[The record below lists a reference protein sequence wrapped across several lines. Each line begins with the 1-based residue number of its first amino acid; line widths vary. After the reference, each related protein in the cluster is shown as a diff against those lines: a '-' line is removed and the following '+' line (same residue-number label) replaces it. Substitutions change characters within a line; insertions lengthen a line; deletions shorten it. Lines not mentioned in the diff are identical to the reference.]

1 VRELPLTST
10 SVRLTRACLVVSALA
25 VAVCGCGRVTV
36 SVDAPLLDLASPIQR
51 SAAQLVAAQPGAT
64 ANVEQSFQVT
74 SGPTVIVIAPEGGI
88 DRDALHAVAP
98 QSTEA
103 LARMQPEPTGR
114 PIVAMVSGDR
124 VTRTPI
130 EGVTVSKQLLVTR
143 GSGRTHITVFL
154 RREANG
160 VVIYDMK

>member
-1 VRELPLTST
+1 MQSECAPQV
-10 SVRLTRACLVVSALA
+10 TRACLAVIALA
-25 VAVCGCGRVTV
+25 VAVSGCGRV
-36 SVDAPLLDLASPIQR
+36 SFDEPLLDLASRMQR
-51 SAAQLVAAQPGAT
+51 SAAQLLASQPGAT
-64 ANVEQSFQVT
+64 AEVQQSFQVT
-74 SGPTVIVIAPEGGI
+74 SVPTVIVIAPEKGI
-88 DRDALHAVAP
+88 DRDALRAVAP

-103 LARMQPEPTGR
+103 LALMKPEPTGR

-143 GSGRTHITVFL
+143 GSGQTQITVFL

-160 VVIYDMK
+160 VVVHDMK

>member
-1 VRELPLTST
+1 M
-10 SVRLTRACLVVSALA
+10 TRACLA
-25 VAVCGCGRVTV
+25 VIAMAATVCGCGRVR
-36 SVDAPLLDLASPIQR
+36 VDEPSLDLASRMQR
-51 SAAQLVAAQPGAT
+51 SAAQLLAAQADAT
-64 ANVEQSFQVT
+64 AEVQQSFQVT
-74 SGPTVIVIAPEGGI
+74 SGPTVIVIAPAKGI

-98 QSTEA
+98 QSAEA
-103 LARMQPEPTGR
+103 LARMKPEPTGR

-143 GSGRTHITVFL
+143 GPGQTQITVFL

-160 VVIYDMK
+160 VVAYDMK